1 MALGRESPE
10 CLEGVYRTGRGR
22 ETVCEDVGGGWRRGR
37 EEEAGLEGKD
47 CHHGS
52 RGGTRDTDGTGLC
65 SCPQE
70 RLEGRRRGPCR
81 DGGGAAGLSE
91 EEGPQGEGR
100 QVSQG
105 RRQTVPQTPARAP
118 SSSLTRR
125 CSFHIEFSSSHSPR
139 GPNILSKKALTSSSK
154 AFRCS

>member
-1 MALGRESPE
+1 MNHQDPPDGWELRSLNRGSGQGKPRVSRGSLSDREGQRD
-10 CLEGVYRTGRGR
+10 L
-22 ETVCEDVGGGWRRGR
+22 CEDVGGGWRRGR

-52 RGGTRDTDGTGLC
+52 CGGTRDADGTALC

-81 DGGGAAGLSE
+81 DEGGAAGLSG
-91 EEGPQGEGR
+91 EEGSRGEGQ

-105 RRQTVPQTPARAP
+105 RRGPGGRGDRSLRGGAR
-118 SSSLTRR
+118 L
-125 CSFHIEFSSSHSPR
+125 FPR
-139 GPNILSKKALTSSSK
+139 HLQGHHPLL
-154 AFRCS
+154 

>member
-1 MALGRESPE
+1 MALGRESPA

-22 ETVCEDVGGGWRRGR
+22 ETVCEDVGGGWRRGG

-52 RGGTRDTDGTGLC
+52 RGGTRSTDGTALC

-81 DGGGAAGLSE
+81 DWGGG
-91 EEGPQGEGR
+91 PRGEGR

-105 RRQTVPQTPARAP
+105 RRQTVPKTPARAP